1 MVSNGWKRLA
11 FSSYVTCDLCFEQE
25 IVMCLLYTLV
35 RRTENID
42 MVFLSI
48 CYLNTCHPVR
58 VYTYLVLTEEL
69 AKYLQYVRRLD
80 FFETP
85 DYDHLRKLFMDL
97 MEKMNIE
104 CDWEFDWVGRQVVSS
119 VHLTVM
125 HVYAFLYS
133 FALLSCKIFT
143 IYMSCNT
150 TMVMYLYSI

>member
-1 MVSNGWKRLA
+1 M
-11 FSSYVTCDLCFEQE
+11 
-25 IVMCLLYTLV
+25 
-35 RRTENID
+35 
-42 MVFLSI
+42 
-48 CYLNTCHPVR
+48 
-58 VYTYLVLTEEL
+58 YTYFALTEEL

-125 HVYAFLYS
+125 HVYAILYT
-133 FALLSCKIFT
+133 ALLYFLV
-143 IYMSCNT
+143 NFL
-150 TMVMYLYSI
+150 LYTVYICHAIQLW